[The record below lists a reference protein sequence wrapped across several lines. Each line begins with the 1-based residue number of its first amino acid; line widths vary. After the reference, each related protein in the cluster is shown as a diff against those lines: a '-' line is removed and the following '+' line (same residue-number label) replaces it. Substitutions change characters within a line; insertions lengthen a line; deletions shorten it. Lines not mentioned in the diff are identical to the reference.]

1 MVGDITLLI
10 AGLLLLFFGAE
21 ALVRGATAVSL
32 RAGIPPLIV
41 GLTVLAFCT
50 SSPELVVGLKAAL
63 NNNGGIC
70 LGNVIGSNIANTG
83 LILGIAAMILPLGV
97 NRQIVRRE
105 IPVMLGLTFLFV
117 YFMLGESIGRVE
129 GALLFVGLITY
140 IIYSVITARKSGET
154 ATQEEVE
161 SVAPNLGRHWSI
173 DALLLIGGLG
183 ILLLGAELMVTSAV
197 NIATTLGAP
206 EVLIG
211 LTMVAIGTSLPE
223 LATSI
228 VAAVKKQCD
237 LMVGNLIGSN
247 IFNLGAILGSASL
260 VRPIVNEGVTMVDIV
275 ILLIFSMALVPIML
289 SNYKIS
295 RLEGALLVIGYLGY
309 MAYIGVQLA

>member
-1 MVGDITLLI
+1 MVSDISLLV

-21 ALVRGATAVSL
+21 SLVRGATAVSL

-41 GLTVLAFCT
+41 GLTVLAFST
-50 SSPELVVGLKAAL
+50 SSPEMVVGLKAAWKG
-63 NNNGGIC
+63 NGGIC

-83 LILGIAAMILPLGV
+83 LILGVAAMIIPLGV
-97 NRQIVRRE
+97 HRQIVRRE
-105 IPVMLGLTFLFV
+105 IPVMLALTFLFGI
-117 YFMLGESIGRVE
+117 FMWGDVIGRIE
-129 GALLFVGLITY
+129 GSILFIGLIAY
-140 IIYSVITARKSGET
+140 IIYSVKTARESGET

-161 SVAPNLGRHWSI
+161 TVAPNIGRHWVI
-173 DALLLIGGLG
+173 DVLLLIGGLG
-183 ILLLGAELMVTSAV
+183 ILILGAELMVTSAV
-197 NIATTLGAP
+197 NIATSLGAP
-206 EVLIG
+206 EVLVG

-228 VAAVKKQCD
+228 VAAIKKQSD

-260 VRPIVNEGVTMVDIV
+260 VRPIVNEGVTLVDIS
-275 ILLIFSMALVPIML
+275 ILLLFSMALVPIML

-295 RLEGALLVIGYLGY
+295 RLEGALLVLGY
-309 MAYIGVQLA
+309 VGYMSYIGIQLT

>member
-1 MVGDITLLI
+1 MVGDVSLLV

-21 ALVRGATAVSL
+21 GLVRGATAVSL

-41 GLTVLAFCT
+41 GLTVLAFST
-50 SSPELVVGLKAAL
+50 SSPELVVGLKAAWKG
-63 NNNGGIC
+63 NGGIC

-83 LILGIAAMILPLGV
+83 LILGVAAIILPLGV
-97 NRQIVRRE
+97 HRQIVRRE
-105 IPVMLGLTFLFV
+105 IPVMLGLTFLFAI
-117 YFMLGESIGRVE
+117 FMWGDVIGRLE
-129 GALLFVGLITY
+129 GGLLFVGLIVY
-140 IIYSVITARKSGET
+140 VIYSVVTARKSGET

-161 SVAPNLGRHWSI
+161 SVAPNMGRHWAI
-173 DALLLIGGLG
+173 DVILLFSGLG
-183 ILLLGAELMVTSAV
+183 ILVLGADLMVTSAV
-197 NIATTLGAP
+197 NIAVTLGAP

-211 LTMVAIGTSLPE
+211 LTIVSIGTSLPE
-223 LATSI
+223 LATSV
-228 VAAVKKQCD
+228 VAALKKQSD

-260 VRPIVNEGVTMVDIV
+260 VRPIVNEGITLVDIL
-275 ILLIFSMALVPIML
+275 ILLLFSMALVPIML

-309 MAYIGVQLA
+309 MSYIGIQLT